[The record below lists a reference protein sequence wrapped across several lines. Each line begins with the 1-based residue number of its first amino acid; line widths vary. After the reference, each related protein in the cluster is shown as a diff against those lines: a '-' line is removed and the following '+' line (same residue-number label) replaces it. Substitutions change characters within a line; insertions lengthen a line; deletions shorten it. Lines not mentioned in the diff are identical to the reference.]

1 MKSRRLIW
9 CPRDLES
16 IVAVRMGLVKGRRNV
31 RFGSEADMCTAN
43 PDVRYGPIADIAPA
57 ELKWQ
62 LRYASLHWRE
72 GPI

>member
-1 MKSRRLIW
+1 
-9 CPRDLES
+9 
-16 IVAVRMGLVKGRRNV
+16 MGLVKGRRNV